1 MSIKIWVAWRVPI
14 SRFGEATDIIHQQME
29 ENFYQEFKALADL
42 FWQKNL
48 HLELKNAAMEIED
61 RLLLAEKKDC
71 RDFVN
76 IYSKGFEF
84 FLEKRFV
91 YIIPYG
97 DWDIKIPN
105 WFKDFH
111 YQNQTDRPEEIS
123 SREYKYREKV
133 WKRIYIESLNDRSYV
148 HRVVDPNAG
157 FYITF
162 SPFTRRWV
170 EENSKQNMDKLGR
183 LY

>member
-14 SRFGEATDIIHQQME
+14 SRFGEATDIIHQQMSE
-29 ENFYQEFKALADL
+29 SFYQNFKTLADA
-42 FWQKNL
+42 FWKENL
-48 HLELKNAAMEIED
+48 PLELTNAAMKFED
-61 RLLLAEKKDC
+61 KLRVAEKNH
-71 RDFVN
+71 RYDFVN
-76 IYSKGFEF
+76 AYSRGFEF
-84 FLEKRFV
+84 FLEKQFV

-97 DWDIKIPN
+97 DWNLKIPD

-123 SREYKYREKV
+123 SREYRYREKV

-148 HRVVDPNAG
+148 HRVIDPNAG

-170 EENSKQNMDKLGR
+170 EENSKQNMDKLG
-183 LY
+183 